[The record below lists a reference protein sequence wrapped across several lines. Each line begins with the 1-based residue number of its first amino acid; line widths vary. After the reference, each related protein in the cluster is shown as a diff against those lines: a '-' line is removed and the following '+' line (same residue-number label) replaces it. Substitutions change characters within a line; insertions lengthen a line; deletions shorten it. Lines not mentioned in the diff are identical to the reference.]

1 MPGPKI
7 HIVSNAGA
15 RAETIY
21 RVRGL
26 DVWSRPAELSGEI
39 ETGLFSDGVEWGG
52 RLPRAALIQSLFPI
66 SSQCKEEKK
75 AILNAI
81 KARS

>member
-52 RLPRAALIQSLFPI
+52 EAAEGSFDSITVPHFFSM
-66 SSQCKEEKK
+66 
-75 AILNAI
+75 
-81 KARS
+81 

>member
-7 HIVSNAGA
+7 HIVSNSGA

-26 DVWSRPAELSGEI
+26 DVWSRQAELSGEM
-39 ETGLFSDGVEWGG
+39 ETGLFSDGAEQGEAAQGG
-52 RLPRAALIQSLFPI
+52 FDSITVSHFFLM
-66 SSQCKEEKK
+66 
-75 AILNAI
+75 
-81 KARS
+81 

>member
-7 HIVSNAGA
+7 HIVSNSRA

-26 DVWSRPAELSGEI
+26 DVWSRQAELSGEI
-39 ETGLFSDGVEWGG
+39 EIGLFSDGAEGGGG
-52 RLPRAALIQSLFPI
+52 RLRRVALIQSLFPI
-66 SSQCKEEKK
+66 SSQC
-75 AILNAI
+75 
-81 KARS
+81 RVCFFF